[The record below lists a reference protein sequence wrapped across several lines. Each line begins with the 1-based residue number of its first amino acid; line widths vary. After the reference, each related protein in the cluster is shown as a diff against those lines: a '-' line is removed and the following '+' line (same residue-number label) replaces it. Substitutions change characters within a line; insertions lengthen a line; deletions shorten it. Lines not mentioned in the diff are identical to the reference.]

1 MPAYTVSCASAYVIK
16 ELLNKVRSELVF
28 RIFAAV
34 NQKTSKIL
42 KIVLSLSLAAVFLWF
57 SFRGVDWG
65 DFFSQIRACRWG
77 YVVCSMLCGVLAFIF
92 RGIRWQEI
100 LKPIDPSTR
109 AMPAINAINISNLAN
124 MVIPYS
130 GEFLRCGVITRHSE
144 RDPETGRPKATY
156 DRVLGTAILERGWDV
171 LSVAILMMVLLS
183 FKWHQFGNFM
193 VERIF
198 RPIGEGLRGPTFWI
212 AVAVLVILL
221 NGIIAVYCLRN
232 RSRFC
237 RRVCDVFRHFVQG
250 FASCFK
256 MKDKGLFFLYTAL
269 IWLMYWLQ
277 MVLIKEA
284 LPAVSDLGV
293 LDCLF
298 LMLVGSFASVL
309 PVPGGFGTFHYIVST
324 ALLVLYGYPQAGVGI
339 VFATLAH
346 ESQALTMLITGAAS
360 YLQETFTRKDR

>member
-1 MPAYTVSCASAYVIK
+1 MTNVSKFIG
-16 ELLNKVRSELVF
+16 
-28 RIFAAV
+28 IFAPVNGKLSNFLKTLLSAALAV
-34 NQKTSKIL
+34 AL
-42 KIVLSLSLAAVFLWF
+42 LWY
-57 SFRGVDWG
+57 SFKGVDWK
-65 DFFSQIRACRWG
+65 DFFSQIRHCHWG
-77 YVVCSMLCGVLAFIF
+77 YVLLSMMAGALAFII
-92 RGIRWQEI
+92 RGLRWRRI
-100 LKPIDPSTR
+100 LHPLDPSMR
-109 AMPAINAINISNLAN
+109 RLPCINGINISNVAN
-124 MVIPYS
+124 MVIPYA
-130 GEFLRCGVITRHSE
+130 GELVRCGVITRHSE

-171 LSVAILMMVLLS
+171 LSVAILLIVLLS

-198 RPIGEGLRGPTFWI
+198 RPIGEGLRGPSFWI
-212 AVAVLVILL
+212 AVAVVVILL
-221 NGIIAVYCLRN
+221 NGIIAVYGLRN

>member
-1 MPAYTVSCASAYVIK
+1 MNDKLSKFLKTLLSA
-16 ELLNKVRSELVF
+16 
-28 RIFAAV
+28 
-34 NQKTSKIL
+34 
-42 KIVLSLSLAAVFLWF
+42 SLAAALLWY
-57 SFRGVDWG
+57 SFKGVDWK
-65 DFFSQIRACRWG
+65 DFFFQIRHCRWG
-77 YVVCSMLCGVLAFIF
+77 YVLLSMMAGALAFII
-92 RGIRWQEI
+92 RGLRWRRI
-100 LKPIDPSTR
+100 LHPLDPSMR
-109 AMPAINAINISNLAN
+109 RIPCVNGINISNVAN
-124 MVIPYS
+124 MVIPYA
-130 GEFLRCGVITRHSE
+130 GELVRCGVITRHSE

-183 FKWHQFGNFM
+183 FKWHQFGSFM
-193 VERIF
+193 VDRIF
-198 RPIGEGLRGPTFWI
+198 RPIGEGLRGPSFWI
-212 AVAVLVILL
+212 AVAALVLLI
-221 NGIIAVYCLRN
+221 NGIIAVYCLRD

-360 YLQETFTRKDR
+360 YLQETFTRKDRK